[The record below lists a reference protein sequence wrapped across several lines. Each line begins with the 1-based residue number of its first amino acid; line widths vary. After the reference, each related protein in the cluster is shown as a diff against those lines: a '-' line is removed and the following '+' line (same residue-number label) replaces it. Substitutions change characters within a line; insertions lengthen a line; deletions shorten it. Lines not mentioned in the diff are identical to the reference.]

1 MIAGALFANKESL
14 DCWRVCVLGSITDVI
29 DELNVGSNKEG
40 LVCGFDFIGWR

>member
-1 MIAGALFANKESL
+1 MIAGESLADEEGL
-14 DCWRVCVLGSITDVI
+14 DCWCVCVLGSITDVI